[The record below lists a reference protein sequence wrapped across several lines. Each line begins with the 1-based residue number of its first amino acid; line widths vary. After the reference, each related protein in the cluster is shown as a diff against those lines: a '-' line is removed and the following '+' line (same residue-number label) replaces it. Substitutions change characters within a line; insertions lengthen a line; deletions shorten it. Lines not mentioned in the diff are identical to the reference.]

1 MELKWNT
8 IVYHRA
14 TITEHLERRKGQLL
28 KQVFLMYELI
38 KRFMSQNTSPL
49 KVDVYY
55 DFSCPWCYVGFLR
68 CQEVLEE

>member
-1 MELKWNT
+1 
-8 IVYHRA
+8 
-14 TITEHLERRKGQLL
+14 
-28 KQVFLMYELI
+28 MYELI